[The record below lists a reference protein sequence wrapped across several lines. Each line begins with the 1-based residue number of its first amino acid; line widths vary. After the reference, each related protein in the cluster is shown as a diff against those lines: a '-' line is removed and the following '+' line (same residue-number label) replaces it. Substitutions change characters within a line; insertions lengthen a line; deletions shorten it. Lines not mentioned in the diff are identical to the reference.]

1 MKRDFRRE
9 NHVSKEVGRKQPDIG
24 IILIEKDAWVGGLG
38 MGSDNNKIWD
48 VMTISPAGGQRSSL
62 RSQEPSVLLVTS
74 LPITWPGLNLV
85 HCSYFGLFAL
95 T

>member
-38 MGSDNNKIWD
+38 MGSDNNKMWD
-48 VMTISPAGGQRSSL
+48 VMRL
-62 RSQEPSVLLVTS
+62 
-74 LPITWPGLNLV
+74 
-85 HCSYFGLFAL
+85 
-95 T
+95 